1 MVKAEEGKENPI
13 KERGVWKMEDVS
25 SHDFTVKV
33 LKSVFPVVVVIW
45 GVGWG
50 FCRALKP
57 QVEAL
62 AEEVEEDLGFYAME
76 VGPNRELLIKLGV
89 SGLPTF
95 LFYKDGQESSS
106 LAGVNTRLEEIREH
120 TQKLLQGEGK

>member
-1 MVKAEEGKENPI
+1 MEN
-13 KERGVWKMEDVS
+13 VS

-33 LKSVFPVVVVIW
+33 FKNVFPVVVVIW
-45 GVGWG
+45 GAGWG

-57 QVEAL
+57 QVETL
-62 AEEVEEDLGFYAME
+62 AEEVEEDLRFYEMAA
-76 VGPNRELLIKLGV
+76 GPNRKLLVKLEV

-106 LAGVNTRLEEIREH
+106 MAGVNTRLEEIREH
-120 TQKLLQGEGK
+120 TRKLLQREGK